1 MEYGVKFS
9 TKANRF
15 SAMCAAVKGIS
26 LRPAVI
32 KANSLGATRQGTL
45 PVMVQIR
52 WKRAKLLQLT
62 FFVWRGS
69 AVRICGS
76 LPLEIVI
83 APLFLLRLLFVALL
97 HPFIF
102 L

>member
-1 MEYGVKFS
+1 
-9 TKANRF
+9 
-15 SAMCAAVKGIS
+15 MCPAVKGIS
-26 LRPAVI
+26 LRPALI
-32 KANSLGATRQGTL
+32 KANSLGATRQGSL

-97 HPFIF
+97 HSFIF